1 MSKTALLI
9 IYNHR
14 YDQNIGRLESIY
26 KNRFSHIFHIVPFYD
41 GNLSNVI
48 PVYESSYYFS
58 GYLSQAYTHL
68 KPMRFTHFFV
78 VADDMIINPILNEGN
93 LLSEIGLAEDECYID
108 YIIKMQEL
116 DHPWRQT
123 EAMKYVVK
131 QRGVEVSNILP
142 TIDEAKV
149 QFDKYKIPY
158 SPIPLRPLIERHF
171 KYIFKYIRYFHRRY
185 LDYPLVGGYAD
196 ILILTSDM
204 MDKFTLYCGAFAA
217 TSLFVEFAIPTAL
230 VLSTDKLRFT
240 TDLKMKSGVMWPP
253 QDKIFAEKYNYN
265 LSKLIENYPKDT
277 LYFHPVK
284 LSKWK

>member
-1 MSKTALLI
+1 MRKTALLI

-14 YDQNIGRLESIY
+14 YDQNINRLESIY
-26 KNRFSHIFHIVPFYD
+26 KGRFTHIFHIIPFYD
-41 GNLSNVI
+41 GHLSNVI

-68 KPMRFTHFFV
+68 RGMEFTHFFV
-78 VADDMIINPILNEGN
+78 VADDMIINPALNEN
-93 LLSEIGLAEDECYID
+93 NMLEEMGLNKDECYID
-108 YIIKMQEL
+108 YLIKLQEL
-116 DHPWRQT
+116 DYPWRQT

-142 TIDEAKV
+142 SIAEAKV
-149 QFDKYKIPY
+149 QFEKYNIPY
-158 SPIPLRPLIERHF
+158 SAIPIRPLIERHI
-171 KYIFKYIRYFHRRY
+171 KYILKYFLNFRRRQ

-196 ILILTSDM
+196 ILLLTANM

-217 TSLFVEFAIPTAL
+217 TRLFVEFAIPTAL
-230 VLSTDKLRFT
+230 VLSTDKLKFT
-240 TDLKMKSGVMWPP
+240 TDIKMKSGVMWPP
-253 QDKIFAEKYNYN
+253 QDKYFGEKYGYS
-265 LSKLIENYPKDT
+265 LSKLIAEYPEDI